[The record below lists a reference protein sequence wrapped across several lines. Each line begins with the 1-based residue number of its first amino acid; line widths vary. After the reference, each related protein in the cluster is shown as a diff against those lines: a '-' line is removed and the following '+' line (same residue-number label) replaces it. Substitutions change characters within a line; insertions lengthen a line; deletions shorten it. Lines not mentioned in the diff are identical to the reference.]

1 MIMVEVAAREV
12 KALRDATGAGMM
24 DAKRALVDANGDH
37 EAAAQALREQGLA
50 KAVGRSDRDN
60 AEGAI
65 GLATTTDR
73 AALVHLRCETD
84 FSAKSEGFVS
94 LVDDLASAVLEEG
107 EGAPEARAAALDD
120 LRLSIKENVEV
131 GQVALIEAATDNLID
146 AYLHRQDGRGVN
158 GVVVEASG
166 VDQEVLHQI
175 ALHIAFAK
183 PTALSR
189 DEVPPD
195 LVEVERAALLD
206 ITKAEGKPEQAWDK
220 IVEGRLSAW
229 FRETVLLEQGL
240 HGDKTTVQETLGEG
254 RIVRFVQAY
263 IGN

>member
-1 MIMVEVAAREV
+1 
-12 KALRDATGAGMM
+12 
-24 DAKRALVDANGDH
+24 
-37 EAAAQALREQGLA
+37 
-50 KAVGRSDRDN
+50 
-60 AEGAI
+60 
-65 GLATTTDR
+65 
-73 AALVHLRCETD
+73 
-84 FSAKSEGFVS
+84 
-94 LVDDLASAVLEEG
+94 VDDLASAVLEEG
-107 EGAPEARAAALDD
+107 EGAPEVRAVALDD

-166 VDQEVLHQI
+166 VDQEALHQI

-183 PTALSR
+183 PTVLSR